1 MDPFTAISMG
11 ISVVGGV
18 AKMVDGFT
26 RKKAA
31 QQKMRELEA
40 APLPLNAFEALQ
52 VPTEGTQI
60 QREELQRQA
69 ATAAS
74 QMQQAGTRAI
84 VGGIG
89 DFQEAQTK
97 GYRQIGADIDEAM
110 FKRDTMIAQEQS
122 DINMIGE
129 ERLAAQLSGTAA
141 DIGAARQDI
150 MGGIGDI
157 ANVGMSF
164 GLSRDE
170 SLARTDPEGNAAR
183 LRKENRAS
191 MRDSRKTVRQS
202 KAVSNRAKRS
212 GGANYSIFNKK

>member
-69 ATAAS
+69 ASAAS

-84 VGGIG
+84 AGGIG

-110 FKRDTMIAQEQS
+110 FKRDSMVAQEQS
-122 DINMIGE
+122 TINMVGE
-129 ERLAAQLSGTAA
+129 ERLAAQISGTAS
-141 DIGAARQDI
+141 DIGAARQDVMSG
-150 MGGIGDI
+150 MGDV
-157 ANVGMSF
+157 ANTALSF
-164 GLSRDE
+164 GLSRSE
-170 SLARTDPEGNAAR
+170 SQAINDPEGNKAN
-183 LRKENRAS
+183 RKSSRNT
-191 MRDSRKTVRQS
+191 RKTIRQS
-202 KAVSNRAKRS
+202 KRVSNRAKRND
-212 GGANYSIFNKK
+212 GANYSIFNS

>member
-69 ATAAS
+69 ASAAS

-110 FKRDTMIAQEQS
+110 FKRDTMAAQEQS
-122 DINMIGE
+122 NINMVGE
-129 ERLAAQLSGTAA
+129 ERLAAQISGTAA

-150 MGGIGDI
+150 MGGMGDV
-157 ANVGMSF
+157 ANTALSF
-164 GLSRDE
+164 GL
-170 SLARTDPEGNAAR
+170 ARQEQSAYSNPEGNATAT
-183 LRKENRAS
+183 RKENRAS
-191 MRDSRKTVRQS
+191 MRDSRRTIRQS
-202 KAVSNRAKRS
+202 KKVSNRAKRS
-212 GGANYSIFNKK
+212 GGANYSIFN